1 MSTGAYAGDIL
12 PKEAWDL
19 LAEDPRAV
27 LVDVRTPA
35 EWNYVG
41 VPDLR
46 AISKQPLFV
55 PWLFF
60 PSMELNLQFAEHM
73 EGTGLDRDTPI
84 LFLCRSGVRSRAAA
98 IAMTARGFSVCY
110 NVATGF
116 EGDPDAQR
124 HRGVLSGWKA
134 DGLAWV
140 QS

>member
-1 MSTGAYAGDIL
+1 MSIGAYAGDIL
-12 PKEAWDL
+12 PKEAWEL
-19 LAEDPRAV
+19 LARDQKAV

-46 AISKQPLFV
+46 AIGKQPLFV

-60 PSMELNLQFAEHM
+60 PSMELNAQFAEHV
-73 EGTGLDRDTPI
+73 EAAGLERDAPI

-98 IAMTARGFSVCY
+98 VAMTARGFTTCY
-110 NVATGF
+110 NIATGF
-116 EGDPDAQR
+116 EGDPDSNR
-124 HRGVLSGWKA
+124 HRGVMSGWKA
-134 DGLAWV
+134 DGLAWA